1 MYLMHGSFTLNSKF
15 NLIDQHEIDEGIV
28 NEIILQ
34 LRMKYTNGLD
44 KMIEFENEKLM
55 MYNWIDTEEFMW
67 YITKINGDYKFM
79 RHMASTMS
87 KQELARLLDELHYQ
101 TKMDYKK
108 IIVRK
113 YSHDLSNLLTVIL
126 INMGYLSDE
135 LRDGR
140 ITTSDNKTVEQI
152 IQSTLKT
159 STNIKE
165 LIESVRMEN
174 EWKPD
179 EVMGEVE
186 LNSSISQA
194 IEIVR
199 HQIDH
204 NLIFVS
210 NIPPN
215 RTIGMKRSSF
225 IRCIYI
231 IFTNALQA
239 SFNETTIV
247 DFRIEEDDKYDKFTL
262 IDNGKGFSG
271 LDEDKLATEYY
282 TNKKNQL
289 GLGLTNLEKLIS
301 LVHGSISFE
310 SNDITK
316 VSFRIPKASL

>member
-1 MYLMHGSFTLNSKF
+1 MNGSFTLSSKF
-15 NLIDQHEIDEGIV
+15 ILTDRHEIDEGTI
-28 NEIILQ
+28 NEIISQ
-34 LRMKYTNGLD
+34 LKMKYTSDL
-44 KMIEFENEKLM
+44 KEMIEFESEKLM
-55 MYNWIDTEEFMW
+55 MYNWIDAKEYMW
-67 YITKINGDYKFM
+67 YVSKNNDEYKFV
-79 RHMASTMS
+79 RHMANTMS
-87 KQELARLLDELHYQ
+87 KKELARLLDELHNQ

-126 INMGYLSDE
+126 INMGYLNDE

-140 ITTSDNKTVEQI
+140 ITTSDNKTVNQI
-152 IQSTLKT
+152 VQSTLKT
-159 STNIKE
+159 STHIKE
-165 LIESVRMEN
+165 LIESVRTEN

-179 EVMGEVE
+179 EVVGEVE

-204 NLIFVS
+204 NLIFIS
-210 NIPPN
+210 NIPPD
-215 RTIGMKRSSF
+215 RIIGMEKSSF

-239 SFNETTIV
+239 SLNETTIA
-247 DFRIEEDDKYDKFTL
+247 DFRIEEDDKYNIFTL

-316 VSFRIPKASL
+316 VSFSIPKK